1 MRTPRL
7 TTTLLWRAAPR
18 RCYPRFSAQVLRLRR
33 RALFAYSL
41 DPQSHHPRGCRH
53 FYLIAD
59 AAVDERA
66 AHGRYARNPTVGGIR
81 FGGANNSEAIDR
93 LAAQMPDVLRHA
105 DLYPIAF
112 CGLLDNH
119 RAFWLLLDF
128 VIARLDVFLVVLSG
142 VQLGVFAK
150 VFVQHCLTD
159 LFADARAL

>member
-66 AHGRYARNPTVGGIR
+66 AHGRYARNPTVGRIR
-81 FGGANNSEAIDR
+81 FGGADNTEAIEHP
-93 LAAQMPDVLRHA
+93 AAQIHDVTHHL
-105 DLYPIAF
+105 DLYAIA
-112 CGLLDNH
+112 CYGVLDNH
-119 RAFWLLLDF
+119 
-128 VIARLDVFLVVLSG
+128 SS
-142 VQLGVFAK
+142 
-150 VFVQHCLTD
+150 
-159 LFADARAL
+159 